1 MFRDD
6 SDIRHQLQ
14 VAHLPT
20 MPQVLLKLIQQCQAE
35 DIGMAALAK
44 LIAQD
49 PGMTGK
55 ILRVANSS
63 AYHRSDRTIGLEK
76 SLAALGTDMI
86 KMLVINESV
95 SQVFNGF
102 SRSTNTDLRAFWH
115 HALASGIMARDI
127 AGKTGYPHV
136 EEAYLAGLLHD
147 AGRLALLATAPIE
160 YAQHF
165 QVRDDETLCS
175 VEQATLKLTHAE
187 AGAWL
192 VEYWNL
198 DSFLADS
205 VRYHHEPAP
214 RVESAHPLVRIVLLA
229 HLLSSRESDDPTVG
243 EAAALLQLEEK
254 DLTSIRDEARPR
266 VNTSATYLGID
277 LAGFDPMEIPSAV
290 AQVQLALDPT
300 QNQLAEEVRNFALVS
315 EAGRLI
321 TRSRDETERL
331 GSVMSAARLLFNFE
345 ETIILRINATG
356 DALVG
361 IPLDESRNR
370 LSEFSIVLG
379 RSGTVADAVRLRQP
393 AFVCRDEL
401 PAGIVDEQL
410 LRILG
415 TQALVCLPLISGARC
430 LGAMIGGIASWQ
442 LTGLRLRKYPLRA
455 FSDQA
460 AWALETALRADADAT
475 QQLTRVAGDYQ
486 SISRRVVHEVNN
498 PLTIIKN
505 YLGVLDSKL
514 EKQKPVGKE
523 ISIIHDEIDRV
534 GRILQGLTEQTPK
547 MLERAIDPN
556 RAIREVAQLFRE
568 TDSVPPSVTIV
579 AQTHDQPLAVRCRDD
594 ALKQILINL
603 VKNSIEAMPLGGEI
617 RIVNNGL
624 VNRDGHLYAELCI
637 RDDGPGIPAD
647 RLARLF
653 SPIPS
658 SKGGAHQGLGLSI
671 VKDLVN
677 QAHGFITCRSG
688 NEGTAF
694 EILLP
699 IHQPADR
706 TQTLGL
712 EMRSR

>member
-1 MFRDD
+1 MLRDD

-20 MPQVLLKLIQQCQAE
+20 MPQVLLRLIQQCQAE
-35 DIGMAALAK
+35 DVGMAALAK

-63 AYHRSDRTIGLEK
+63 AYHRSDRTVGLEQ

-147 AGRLALLATAPIE
+147 VGRLALLATAPTE
-160 YAQHF
+160 YAPNF
-165 QVRDDETLCS
+165 QVRDDETLCA

-192 VEYWNL
+192 IEYWNL

-214 RVESAHPLVRIVLLA
+214 RVESAHPLVRVVLLA
-229 HLLSSRESDDPTVG
+229 HLLSSRETDDPAVG
-243 EAAALLQLEEK
+243 EAASLLQLDEK
-254 DLTSIRDEARPR
+254 SLPSIRDDAWPK

-277 LAGFDPMEIPSAV
+277 LGGFNPTSMPSAV
-290 AQVQLALDPT
+290 AQVQLAPDPT
-300 QNQLAEEVRNFALVS
+300 QNQLADEVRHFALVS

-331 GSVMSAARLLFNFE
+331 ESVMSAARLLFDFE
-345 ETIILRINATG
+345 ETIILRINATD

-361 IPLDESRNR
+361 VPLEESRNR
-370 LSEFSIVLG
+370 LSEFSIALG
-379 RSGTVADAVRLRQP
+379 RDGTVAEAVRLRQP
-393 AFVCRDEL
+393 AFAGRDER
-401 PAGIVDEQL
+401 PAGLVDEQL

-430 LGAMIGGIASWQ
+430 LGAMIGGMAAWQ
-442 LTGLRLRKYPLRA
+442 LPGLRLRKHPLRA

-460 AWALETALRADADAT
+460 AWALVTALRADAEAM
-475 QQLTRVAGDYQ
+475 QQRTRAVEDYQ

-534 GRILQGLTEQTPK
+534 GRIVQGLTEQTPK
-547 MLERAIDPN
+547 MLERSIDTN
-556 RAIREVAQLFRE
+556 RAIYEVAQLFRE
-568 TDSVPPSVTIV
+568 TDFVPPSVTII
-579 AQTHDQPLAVRCRDD
+579 AQTRDQPLAVICRND

-603 VKNSIEAMPLGGEI
+603 VKNSIEAMPIGGEI
-617 RIVNNGL
+617 RIVNNGA
-624 VNRDGHLYAELCI
+624 VNRDGRMYAELNI
-637 RDDGPGIPAD
+637 TDDGPGMPAD
-647 RLARLF
+647 LLARLF
-653 SPIPS
+653 SPVPS
-658 SKGGAHQGLGLSI
+658 RKGGAHQGLGLSI

-706 TQTLGL
+706 AQTLGL
-712 EMRSR
+712 EMS